1 MTNNILINNQF
12 GRDDVEKATI
22 ALTIAG
28 VASTKDCQTMMFLTC
43 GGLDLVKKSGV
54 EDIHLEGYRAL
65 DDLKSAYLGNGG
77 KFWVCK
83 ACADAK
89 GVTQD
94 DLIEGAT
101 LAGASD
107 TIGYLAEGA
116 NLLM

>member
-22 ALTIAG
+22 TLTIAG
-28 VASTKDCQTMMFLTC
+28 VASTKDCQTMVFVTC
-43 GGLDLVKKSGV
+43 GGLDMVLKGGIDNV
-54 EDIHLEGYRAL
+54 HLDGYRAL
-65 DDLKSAYLGNGG
+65 DDLLAAYLGNGG

-89 GVTQD
+89 SITQE

-107 TIGYLAEGA
+107 TIAYLEDGA

>member
-1 MTNNILINNQF
+1 MTQDILINNQH

-22 ALTIAG
+22 AITIAN

-43 GGLDLVKKSGV
+43 GGLDLAIRGGAK
-54 EDIHLEGYRAL
+54 DMHLKGYRAV
-65 DDLKSAYLGNGG
+65 DDLMDSYIANGG
-77 KFWVCK
+77 RFWVCK

-89 GVTQD
+89 GITQD
-94 DLIEGAT
+94 DLIDAAT

-107 TIGYLAEGA
+107 TIAFLEAGA

>member
-1 MTNNILINNQF
+1 MTQNILINNQY

-22 ALTIAG
+22 AMTIAN

-43 GGLDLVKKSGV
+43 GGLELVTKG
-54 EDIHLEGYRAL
+54 DGMNIHLKGYRAIN
-65 DDLKSAYLGNGG
+65 DLMDGYMANGG

-89 GVTQD
+89 GITQQ
-94 DLIEGAT
+94 DLIDAAT
-101 LAGASD
+101 LAGATD
-107 TIGYLAEGA
+107 TINYLEAGA